1 MKNFIFSYYHD
12 KWLEK
17 GGGGGE
23 GWWRVNRVRTT
34 KQCEAFII
42 KH

>member
-1 MKNFIFSYYHD
+1 MKNIIFSYYHD
-12 KWLEK
+12 KWLQK
-17 GGGGGE
+17 GGGE
-23 GWWRVNRVRTT
+23 GLCMVNMVRTT